1 MTQFQIPPRPRWRG
15 FYFAL
20 LQCNPIQAFTAAF
33 LSLMQIIPPKLQ
45 NRLQGFTG
53 AFLLIWPVPA
63 HAIQQSHKPPAQ
75 RWRAYHQEQHPH
87 RYQAPPP
94 RRTLYRSTQP
104 PYYNKVYKGAWVR
117 PVMDSCQPGG
127 AVQQQGARRAARNHW
142 RLAPH
147 LFSGFRP
154 IANKGEQ

>member
-75 RWRAYHQEQHPH
+75 RWRAYHQAQHPH

-94 RRTLYRSTQP
+94 RRTLYRSAQP
-104 PYYNKVYKGAWVR
+104 PIIIRYIRAQGCAPCYRSMPDGATYRR
-117 PVMDSCQPGG
+117 PCQPGG
-127 AVQQQGARRAARNHW
+127 VSSYCVWIAGKCCTRRTC
-142 RLAPH
+142 
-147 LFSGFRP
+147 
-154 IANKGEQ
+154 